1 MPVVA
6 QAPPRLAW
14 KPAPRPADLDRVE
27 LSAPTA
33 PARPARLP
41 AAEALHDL
49 IPGPVGL
56 ALLSATRSPG
66 RPSEEALAFIDRFHR
81 GLGLEGEGLEEKER
95 HMKKSPHNFLR
106 DTAALFVEDV
116 LGPHHPLELLPRP
129 APELTVAVDVH
140 LQNFG
145 IVRGS
150 DGKPVWGLND
160 FDQADRSTPEL
171 DLARLATSLVLQVR
185 QAELDPGISLEAI
198 QALCQSY
205 RDELEQAPGEGA
217 FLRAS
222 ESEGP
227 VEALFEKV
235 DPDRWTFLRD
245 LTEETEDG
253 LRFVRDE
260 SMREASPEERE
271 QVQAGLRDYE
281 QRLDPLAPL
290 DRPLEVKDIVQRWG
304 SGGATL
310 GLPRWYALVE
320 GEEAPYVLEI
330 KQLLPT
336 PLVDRTGDL
345 TRADAAAT
353 VASQEALGGRLN
365 PLTGY
370 APVAGYSMLVR
381 EREPEKASLGFKDL
395 NSEEELLS
403 IMRQCGQV
411 LARSHAPTPEQAEGL
426 RAWLGEDQELL
437 SANLHRFAAR
447 YADQAVADWQ
457 AFKSR

>member
-150 DGKPVWGLND
+150 DGEPVWGLND

-198 QALCQSY
+198 QELCQSY
-205 RDELEQAPGEGA
+205 CDELEHAPGEGA

-227 VEALFEKV
+227 VETLFAKV
-235 DPDRWTFLRD
+235 DPDRWTFLRE
-245 LTEETEDG
+245 LTSPEGE
-253 LRFVRDE
+253 RFVRDE

-271 QVQAGLRDYE
+271 RVLAGLRDYE
-281 QRLDPLAPL
+281 ERLDPLAPL
-290 DRPLEVKDIVQRWG
+290 DRPLEVLDIVQRWG

-345 TRADAAAT
+345 SRADAAAT

-365 PLTGY
+365 TLTGY
-370 APVAGYSMLVR
+370 APVAGYSMMVR
-381 EREPEKASLGFKDL
+381 EREPEKAALGFKDL

-403 IMRQCGQV
+403 MMRQCGRV
-411 LARSHAPTPEQAEGL
+411 LARAHARTPEQAERL

-457 AFKSR
+457 AFRSR